1 MKELLSILSQVS
13 ELLIPDETYWFRGHS
28 DCNYKLI
35 PAVFRQE
42 NGCFFDEAKLLKEF
56 VRFHPEARE
65 KHTDTLELL
74 TYAQHYGLPTRL
86 LDWSTNLLVAIYFA
100 CNTNY
105 DNDAFVYLYRLT
117 DELDKAEYKQN
128 TYQQL
133 VSRNN
138 NLSIFKQIHNDL
150 KLLEDRNNT
159 QYLLNS
165 KYLHDFDFDNAL
177 FEYSFYHPQTIDIT
191 ECIVEADESFYSSHE
206 YSISVPYEPM
216 LMNERIKR
224 QQGCFTLHGGKI
236 LDGNILLPIVPMDEE
251 NGRSLNYETRR
262 VQKQLIEAKDKKK
275 ILKQLAML
283 GITDSAMFPEVEHQ
297 SKHIKNQCL
306 YTLRPES
313 NALDF

>member
-1 MKELLSILSQVS
+1 MKELLSVLNQVS
-13 ELLIPDETYWFRGHS
+13 ELLISDETYWFRGQS
-28 DCNYKLI
+28 DTNYELI

-42 NGCFFDEAKLLKEF
+42 NGRFFDEAKLLREF

-100 CNTNY
+100 CNGHY
-105 DNDAFVYLYRLT
+105 DKDAFVYLYSLT
-117 DELDKAEYKQN
+117 DELDKTEYKKN

-133 VSRNN
+133 VSENN
-138 NLSIFKQIHNDL
+138 SLSIFKLVHNDL
-150 KLLEDRNNT
+150 QLLEERNCT
-159 QYLLNS
+159 QYLLNKMS
-165 KYLHDFDFDNAL
+165 LHTFDFDKAH
-177 FEYSFYHPQTIDIT
+177 FEYNFYHPQTIDIT
-191 ECIVEADESFYSSHE
+191 ECIVEAEESFYNNHE

-236 LDGNILLPIVPMDEE
+236 INNQILLPIIPMDHE
-251 NGRSLNYETRR
+251 NGKHINYSSRR
-262 VQKQLIEAKDKKK
+262 VQKQLISAKDKKK
-275 ILKQLAML
+275 ILKQLTMF
-283 GITDSAMFPEVEHQ
+283 GVTDSTMFPELEHQ
-297 SKHIKNQCL
+297 SKHIKNQCM